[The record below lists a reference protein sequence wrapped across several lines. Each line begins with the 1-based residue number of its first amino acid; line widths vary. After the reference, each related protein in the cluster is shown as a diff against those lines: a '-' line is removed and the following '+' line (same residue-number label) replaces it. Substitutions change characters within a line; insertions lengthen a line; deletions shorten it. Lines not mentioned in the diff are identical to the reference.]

1 MRILIFEQRYTSP
14 KEAGIGRFYYLAEEW
29 ARAGHEI
36 IIVAGMINYISGK
49 KIDKYKR
56 KLLVKEKEADNFYI
70 LRVFDSSIGYRNFL
84 GRLWSYISYLISA
97 FFAGIFCPA
106 DVVIASSPPIFVGFL
121 GWLASFLKG
130 SRFIFEVR
138 DLWPDEPIELGFLKN
153 KILIDFSLRLEKFL
167 YRRSAAIVANSP
179 GIKEYISRVKK

>member
-56 KLLVKEKEADNFYI
+56 KLWVKEKEADNFYI
-70 LRVFDSSIGYRNFL
+70 LRVFDSSIGYRNF
-84 GRLWSYISYLISA
+84 
-97 FFAGIFCPA
+97 
-106 DVVIASSPPIFVGFL
+106 
-121 GWLASFLKG
+121 
-130 SRFIFEVR
+130 
-138 DLWPDEPIELGFLKN
+138 
-153 KILIDFSLRLEKFL
+153 
-167 YRRSAAIVANSP
+167 
-179 GIKEYISRVKK
+179 